1 MTDNFHSTTQAFN
14 AIIIGGGMVGAA
26 TAKGLAD
33 LGLQVL
39 LLERDSLPAYDP
51 NAPYDLRISAISAG
65 SVALLQSLGAWQ
77 NVEKMRHCPYYRL
90 ETWETPGMGTY
101 FDCADLG
108 LPELGFMIEN
118 HVTQGAIW
126 QTFAQ
131 CPTLNAMQNVKI
143 QQIFR
148 PTPNGDWCVQLE
160 NAQTFTSPL
169 LIAADGAN
177 SLVRQTAGI
186 GVTAWQYRQDCM
198 LLTVKTNKPQ
208 HRATWQQFYPT
219 GPRAFLPLTGHNAC
233 LVWYDS
239 PQKIAELKKLS
250 LAALSRAVMQ
260 AFPAQLGEVDVL
272 NRTSF
277 PLTRRH
283 AQTYVKNGVVLLGD
297 AAHTINPLAGQGV
310 NLGFK
315 DVKALLDVLKN
326 AHAKGEDLASDAVL
340 KRYERTRRADNLLM
354 QSAIDFFYKG
364 FKTPILPLKLLRNAA
379 LIGVDHCQPLKK
391 RALKYALG
399 L

>member
-1 MTDNFHSTTQAFN
+1 MTDDFHSQKQRYD

-33 LGLQVL
+33 LGLNTL
-39 LLERDSLPAYDP
+39 LLERDNLPDYDE

-65 SVALLQSLGAWQ
+65 SVGLLQSLGAWQ
-77 NVEKMRHCPYYRL
+77 NVEKMRSCPYYRL
-90 ETWETPGMGTY
+90 ETWETLGMGTY

-108 LPELGFMIEN
+108 LPELGVMIEN
-118 HVTQGAIW
+118 HVTQRAIW
-126 QTFAQ
+126 QTFAH
-131 CPTLNAMQNVKI
+131 CPSLTALQNAKI
-143 QQIFR
+143 QQIFQ
-148 PTPNGDWCVQLE
+148 PKPNGDWCVTLE
-160 NAQTFTSPL
+160 NNQTFASPL

-198 LLTVKTNKPQ
+198 LLTVKTAEPQ
-208 HRATWQQFYPT
+208 QRATWQQFYPT

-250 LAALSRAVMQ
+250 LADLSRAVMQ
-260 AFPAQLGEVDVL
+260 AFPAQLGEVEVL
-272 NRTSF
+272 SRASF

-326 AHAKGEDLASDAVL
+326 AHAKGEDLASDTVL
-340 KRYERTRRADNLLM
+340 KRYETARRADNLLM
-354 QSAIDFFYKG
+354 QSAMDLFYKG

-379 LIGVDHCQPLKK
+379 LVGVDHCKPLKK